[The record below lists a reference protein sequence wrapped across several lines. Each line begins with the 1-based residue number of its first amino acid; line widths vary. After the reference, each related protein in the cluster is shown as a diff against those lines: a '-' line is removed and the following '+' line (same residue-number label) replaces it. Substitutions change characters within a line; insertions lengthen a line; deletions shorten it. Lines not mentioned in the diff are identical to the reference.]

1 MVKAVTKAVFPVA
14 GLGTRFL
21 PATKAMPKEM
31 LPIVD
36 KPLIQYAVEEAMEA
50 GIEEMVMVTAPG
62 RSLIEDHFAPDPE
75 LEAALKARGKEAELK
90 ALRDDFPNPE
100 KISFTHQEQPLGLGH
115 AVWCAKEFVSDGPF
129 AVLLP
134 DDLMQARP
142 GCLAQMV
149 KAYQDTGG
157 NVIAV
162 EEVAVELTAR
172 YGVLDVEDDDGRLAR
187 ARRVVEKPDP
197 AEAPS
202 RLAVIGRYILQP
214 QVFELLER
222 KERGAGGEI
231 QLTDALARMI
241 EDVPF
246 HGLRFSGERFDCGD
260 KIGYLRAN
268 MACAHDR
275 DDLRDVVAAFCKSL
289 T

>member
-1 MVKAVTKAVFPVA
+1 
-14 GLGTRFL
+14 
-21 PATKAMPKEM
+21 
-31 LPIVD
+31 
-36 KPLIQYAVEEAMEA
+36 
-50 GIEEMVMVTAPG
+50 MVTAPG

-149 KAYQDTGG
+149 EAYQDTGG

-162 EEVAVELTAR
+162 EEVAVERTAR

-187 ARRVVEKPDP
+187 ARGVVEKPDP

-214 QVFELLER
+214 QVFDHLDKQVE
-222 KERGAGGEI
+222 GAGGEI
-231 QLTDALARMI
+231 QLTDAISKLFDTQKVFAYEFPGVHFDVGTPVGLLKASVYSALNRGQAPTEFREWLA
-241 EDVPF
+241 E
-246 HGLRFSGERFDCGD
+246 L
-260 KIGYLRAN
+260 L
-268 MACAHDR
+268 
-275 DDLRDVVAAFCKSL
+275 
-289 T
+289 

>member
-75 LEAALKARGKEAELK
+75 LEAALKARGKEVELK

-149 KAYQDTGG
+149 EAYQDTGDDCDDADPA
-157 NVIAV
+157 IYR
-162 EEVAVELTAR
+162 L
-172 YGVLDVEDDDGRLAR
+172 VEDDDGRLAR
-187 ARRVVEKPDP
+187 ARGVVEKPDP

-214 QVFELLER
+214 QVFDHLDKQVE
-222 KERGAGGEI
+222 GAGGEI
-231 QLTDALARMI
+231 QLTDALAAMLDKI
-241 EDVPF
+241 PL
-246 HGLRFSGERFDCGD
+246 HGLRIDGRRFDCGT
-260 KIGYLRAN
+260 KSGFVEAN
-268 MACAHDR
+268 
-275 DDLRDVVAAFCKSL
+275 AAFAAERADL
-289 T
+289 GGAG